1 MPGSGAGLNR
11 VNGVVLSINN
21 PATAVVPAPTM
32 AYGTIGVNDSGQ
44 VLTEAM
50 NFTKWTFTLL
60 GGGTGYSVTIYGT
73 NDPVAY
79 AAWKASFNPAL
90 YANRVGGAPVLPAS
104 SWFPLYAPAD
114 QTGSGAPAN
123 PMTASNPS
131 MQFSGTLIAVRAVL
145 TASASAAG
153 SVSVAVEAVP

>member
-11 VNGVVLSINN
+11 VTGVVLAVNA
-21 PATAVVPAPTM
+21 ATAIVAAPLT

-50 NFTKWTFTLL
+50 GFTKWTFTLL
-60 GGGTGYSVTIYGT
+60 GGGTGMSVTIYGT

-90 YANRVGGAPVLPAS
+90 YAQRTGGAPVLPTS
-104 SWFPLYAPAD
+104 SWFALYAPAD
-114 QTGSGAPAN
+114 ATGTGAPAN
-123 PMTASNPS
+123 PMTATNPS
-131 MQFSGTLIAVRAVL
+131 MQFSGGLIAVRAVL
-145 TASASAAG
+145 TASATPVG
-153 SVSVAVEAVP
+153 SLSVAVEAVP